1 MESLVARKRMMQV
14 WLKFGR
20 REPPTSCEL
29 PADFRCITVHAKPL
43 TARCETV
50 VSVRGRRLG
59 VGGCRPNPGPSREDL
74 LAIGDRDNN
83 AKAVAAS
90 EGSKSDKR
98 KQSLYFP
105 EEMLEEIKEEAARLD
120 RSLSWIV
127 QRAWKIARVEIK
139 RLPSVDDILEDE
151 EQEQRA

>member
-1 MESLVARKRMMQV
+1 M
-14 WLKFGR
+14 
-20 REPPTSCEL
+20 
-29 PADFRCITVHAKPL
+29 
-43 TARCETV
+43 
-50 VSVRGRRLG
+50 
-59 VGGCRPNPGPSREDL
+59 
-74 LAIGDRDNN
+74 AIADRDNN
-83 AKAVAAS
+83 AKAAGG

-151 EQEQRA
+151 EQEQGA